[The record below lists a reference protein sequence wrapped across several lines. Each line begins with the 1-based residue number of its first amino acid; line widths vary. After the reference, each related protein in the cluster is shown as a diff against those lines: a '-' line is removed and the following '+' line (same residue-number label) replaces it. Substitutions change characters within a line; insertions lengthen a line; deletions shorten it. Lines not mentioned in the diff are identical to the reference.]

1 MKKVS
6 LRKAIQ
12 LVFPEATNIKLNK
25 NYYYCSGWFNIGE
38 QTYYISSMDVRTSNI
53 NATGVSGIMYRTAKD
68 RKDYTGGTNQWDFNS
83 RLQSMGYMLSDV
95 PHKTC

>member
-12 LVFPEATNIKLNK
+12 IVFPKATNIKLSK
-25 NYYYCSGWFNIGE
+25 GYYYCSGFFQIEE
-38 QTYYISSMDVRTSNI
+38 QPYYICTTDIRMNHLNS
-53 NATGVSGIMYRTAKD
+53 TGIMGIMYRKTKD
-68 RKDYTGGTNQWDFNS
+68 YKDYTGETNQWDFNK
-83 RLQSMGYMLSDV
+83 RLQEKGYMISSV

>member
-1 MKKVS
+1 
-6 LRKAIQ
+6 
-12 LVFPEATNIKLNK
+12 
-25 NYYYCSGWFNIGE
+25 
-38 QTYYISSMDVRTSNI
+38 MDVRTSNI